1 MNKTNL
7 PERFYICELRPV
19 QKAKCDLCDKNRKLI
34 AIFPDGGIVTKE
46 CKCNE
51 PKYIYKPE
59 SYNYLKTYYHSNIDK
74 VSVIYE
80 NTKFTTL
87 SLSLMDV
94 EFYNNKI
101 SFDEYATDYSKI
113 AFLDYTDCLNFCK
126 YMNDK
131 NNKGE

>member
-19 QKAKCDLCDKNRKLI
+19 QKPKCGLCDKDRRLV
-34 AIFPDGGIVTKE
+34 ATFPDGEIVTKA

-51 PKYIYKPE
+51 PKYIYQPE
-59 SYNYLKTYYHSNIDK
+59 LYKYFKTYYHANIDK

-87 SLSLMDV
+87 SLSLMDI
-94 EFYNNKI
+94 EFYNKEI
-101 SFDEYATDYSKI
+101 SFNEYATDCSKI
-113 AFLDYTDCLNFCK
+113 AFLDYADCFNFCK
-126 YMNDK
+126 YMNEKD
-131 NNKGE
+131 NKGE